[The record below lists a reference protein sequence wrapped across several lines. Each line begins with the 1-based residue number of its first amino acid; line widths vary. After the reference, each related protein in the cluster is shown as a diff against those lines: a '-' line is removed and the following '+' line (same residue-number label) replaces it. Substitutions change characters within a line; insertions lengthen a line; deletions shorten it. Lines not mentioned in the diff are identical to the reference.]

1 MSPRESLY
9 RIRVTYR
16 YIYIYTHTN
25 THFWLDLGGEKGEA
39 LLLVKTE

>member
-9 RIRVTYR
+9 RIRVTYM
-16 YIYIYTHTN
+16 YIYI

-39 LLLVKTE
+39 LLLAKTE